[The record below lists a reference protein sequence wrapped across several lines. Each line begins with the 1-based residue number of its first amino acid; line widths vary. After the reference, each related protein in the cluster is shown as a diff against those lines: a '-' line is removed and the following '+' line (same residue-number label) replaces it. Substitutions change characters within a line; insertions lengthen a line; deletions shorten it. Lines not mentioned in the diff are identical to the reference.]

1 MTVSVNNPANA
12 QEARPVSKEDSASM
26 MVTVID
32 DDRAVADSLC
42 AVIRSMG
49 ISTQSCTSPKQFLL
63 DSYPQRP
70 GCIVLD
76 LGLRMDGMNGLD
88 LLNRLAFD
96 DRYPPVVVWTGTS
109 DVRAVVQAFRSGA
122 ADFLL
127 KPCSEA
133 ELAKSLSRAMS
144 RDAERRGLKCESSV
158 LERLAAA

>member
-1 MTVSVNNPANA
+1 MGEVGVSQVKRYGS
-12 QEARPVSKEDSASM
+12 QKSSAS
-26 MVTVID
+26 
-32 DDRAVADSLC
+32 
-42 AVIRSMG
+42 
-49 ISTQSCTSPKQFLL
+49 TQTRRPTKQAER
-63 DSYPQRP
+63 QGR
-70 GCIVLD
+70 V
-76 LGLRMDGMNGLD
+76 RE
-88 LLNRLAFD
+88 
-96 DRYPPVVVWTGTS
+96 